1 MKYFVAVL
9 FIFLNF
15 TKSNSEDLKKCK
27 WDNTLGTPCLTIF
40 SAPNTSKISEGTLG
54 KTVIT
59 KKQMIESGY
68 NDVRSLLEHVTGIDV
83 YSDGP
88 RGQKTSVFMRGTNSN
103 HTLITLN
110 GISIQD
116 NSTPNGTEDL
126 FAHSFLGV
134 NHVEVIKGPMGSVYG
149 PNAIGGVINM
159 VTQANGDN
167 YIELSGG
174 SFGHKKQIIKL
185 DSKAINYSYRK
196 SNNLKNKVILSA
208 ILKFEKENPEKI
220 SKKMSEFNKKRK
232 KSQPPGIYN
241 AGSVFKNSI
250 DYFAGEL
257 IEKTGLKGYSID
269 KVSVSTKH
277 ANFFIAKKGAKAS
290 SLFELV
296 QHVKEKVNDKY
307 GVMLEEEIQFIGD
320 FN

>member
-1 MKYFVAVL
+1 MKTSIVNLSSVTTYRFGGLCKNFIIIDNIDNFSQIPEEINSSNTFVLGKGSNIAFADSEYNGFVL
-9 FIFLNF
+9 Q
-15 TKSNSEDLKKCK
+15 TDLKFINLLN
-27 WDNTLGTPCLTIF
+27 DENTLEVGSSVYLPVL
-40 SAPNTSKISEGTLG
+40 SRYLKEQQLG
-54 KTVIT
+54 GGEFLLGIPGSIGGAVK
-59 KKQMIESGY
+59 MNAGAYGY
-68 NDVRSLLEHVTGIDV
+68 EI
-83 YSDGP
+83 
-88 RGQKTSVFMRGTNSN
+88 GTNVVQ
-103 HTLITLN
+103 LN
-110 GISIQD
+110 CY
-116 NSTPNGTEDL
+116 DL
-126 FAHSFLGV
+126 D
-134 NHVEVIKGPMGSVYG
+134 
-149 PNAIGGVINM
+149 
-159 VTQANGDN
+159 Q
-167 YIELSGG
+167 
-174 SFGHKKQIIKL
+174 KQIINL
-185 DSKAINYSYRK
+185 DSKSINYSYRK

-208 ILKFEKENPEKI
+208 ILKFEKGNPEKI
-220 SKKMSEFNKKRK
+220 SNKMSEFNKKRK

-241 AGSVFKNSI
+241 AGSVFKNSK